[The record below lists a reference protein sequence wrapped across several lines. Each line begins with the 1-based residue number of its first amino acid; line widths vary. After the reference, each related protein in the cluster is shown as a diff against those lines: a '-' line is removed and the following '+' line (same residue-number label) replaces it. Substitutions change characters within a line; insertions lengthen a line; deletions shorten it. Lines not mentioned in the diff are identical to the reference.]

1 MNTVF
6 LRNVEV
12 GAGIPKI
19 IVPIVGKTREEILS
33 QAAWLSRL
41 SFDVVEWRVDFYQDG
56 LDCQKVLETLE
67 DLRERLGEIPIL
79 VTFRTK
85 QEGGEKEI
93 SPEQYTTFNLAMA
106 QSGKADAVDVEI
118 MMGDEIVIPLI
129 RKLHEAEAVVVGSSH
144 EFGYTPPRQEMI
156 ERLCK
161 AQTMGCDILKLAV
174 MPENKQDVK
183 ELLSAT
189 EEMYHNY
196 ARQPLVTMSM
206 GELGKVS
213 RLSGELVGSAMT
225 FGAVGQV
232 SAPGQIPLEELR
244 EGLKIIHRS
253 VEEKQSKEKQ
263 V

>member
-19 IVPIVGKTREEILS
+19 VVPIVGRTKEEILS
-33 QAAWLSRL
+33 QAVQLAGQPI
-41 SFDVVEWRVDFYQDG
+41 DVVEWRVDFYRDAP
-56 LDCQKVLETLE
+56 DCQQLLETLG
-67 DLRERLGEIPIL
+67 DLREKLGGIPVL

-85 QEGGEKEI
+85 QEGGAQEI
-93 SPEQYTTFNLAMA
+93 SPEQYTALNLVAA
-106 QSGKADAVDVEI
+106 KSGKADAVDVEI
-118 MMGDEIVIPLI
+118 LMGDEVVMPLI
-129 RKLHEAEAVVVGSSH
+129 QGIHEAGAVVVGSSH
-144 EFGYTPPRQEMI
+144 EFGYTPSREEMI
-156 ERLCK
+156 KRLCK

-174 MPENKQDVK
+174 MPKTKQDVM

-189 EEMYHNY
+189 EEMYYNH

-213 RLSGELVGSAMT
+213 RISGETVGSSMT
-225 FGAVGQV
+225 FGSAGQT

-244 EGLKIIHRS
+244 EALKVIHRA
-253 VEEKQSKEKQ
+253 VEEKRSEEKQ
-263 V
+263 I